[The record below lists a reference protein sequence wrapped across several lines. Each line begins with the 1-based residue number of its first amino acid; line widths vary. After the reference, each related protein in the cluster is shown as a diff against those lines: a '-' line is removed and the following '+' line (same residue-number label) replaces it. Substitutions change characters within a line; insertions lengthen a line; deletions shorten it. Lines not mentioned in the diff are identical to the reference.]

1 MTRAII
7 HRVKWVCLISVLLV
21 FPATASAQ
29 GDGMIIIV
37 ALLQQLNKTADL
49 SLGFSVANST
59 NTPGSEREIPLGIQF
74 GISGHRRIGA
84 EVDLAFQSRTPD
96 GQSKS
101 FNMFEYLFGPRFSVG
116 AKRAIVYGHIL
127 AGGVYQWEGGS
138 SDVTTSYEGGG
149 FAMAFGGGLD
159 LNVNK
164 RIAIRVAQLDWIS
177 IRQDGTWTKNTTRF
191 GFGIVFRSEK

>member
-1 MTRAII
+1 MTRTII
-7 HRVKWVCLISVLLV
+7 RQVKWICLMSVLLV

-29 GDGMIIIV
+29 GDGTIIIV
-37 ALLQQLNKTADL
+37 ALLQQLNKAADL

-96 GQSKS
+96 GQSLS

-116 AKRAIVYGHIL
+116 TRREMVYGHIL

-138 SDVTTSYEGGG
+138 SDVASSYEGGG

-164 RIAIRVAQLDWIS
+164 RIAIRVAQLDWIP
-177 IRQDGTWTKNTTRF
+177 IRQDGTWITDTTRF
-191 GFGIVFRSEK
+191 GFGIVFRSGK